1 MEALTSITGDINGIV
16 WGPWMLAI
24 ILGVGFFLQVGL
36 KFMPILRIGTG
47 FSLLFKG
54 REGQGEGQISPFNAL
69 MTSLSATI
77 GTGNIAG
84 VATAVF
90 LGGPGALFWM
100 WMTALVGMAT
110 KYAEAV
116 CAVKYREKD
125 ELGNYV
131 GGPMYYIKNGL
142 GAKWAWLGVAFALF
156 GGIAAFGIGNGVQAN
171 GVAQVLETNF
181 GINESVTGIVLMVL
195 TAAVIL
201 GGITRIGAVAGKLVP
216 FMAIAYIVAG
226 LLVLLLNI
234 GSIGA
239 ALSDVFTYA
248 FTPWA
253 AKGGAAGA
261 AVWLAIRFGVARGVF
276 SNEAGLGSAPIA
288 HAAAETKGPV
298 NQGLIAMLG
307 TFIDTIIVCSITG
320 LAIIASGALDASVAD
335 FVANGE
341 TEGYKAI
348 SGAALTS
355 LAFETTL
362 PGIGGYLIAI
372 ALSIFAFTTI
382 LGWSFYGE
390 KCVEFLL
397 GVKSLLPYR
406 ILWIIAIYFG
416 ATADLGFVWLLADTL
431 NAMMALPNL
440 IALALLSPV
449 VFKLTKEFF
458 ASNGQSEE
466 PGGAAAE

>member
-1 MEALTSITGDINGIV
+1 MEALSNFVGTINGIV
-16 WGPWMLAI
+16 WGAPMLLV

-36 KFMPILRIGTG
+36 KFMPILKLGTG
-47 FSLLFKG
+47 FKLLFAG
-54 REGQGEGQISPFNAL
+54 RKDTGEGQISPFNAL

-84 VATAVF
+84 VATALF

-116 CAVKYREKD
+116 LAVKYREKD
-125 ELGNYV
+125 ELGNFV

-142 GAKWAWLGVAFALF
+142 GAQWHWLGFAFALF
-156 GGIAAFGIGNGVQAN
+156 GAIAAFGIGNGVQAN
-171 GVAQVLETNF
+171 GVAQVLDNSF
-181 GINESVTGIVLMVL
+181 SIDPKVTGIILMVL
-195 TAAVIL
+195 TAGVIL

-216 FMAIAYIVAG
+216 FMAVAYIAAG
-226 LLVLLLNI
+226 LVVLLLNI
-234 GSIGA
+234 GSIGS
-239 ALSDVFTYA
+239 ALGQVFTYA

-261 AVWLAIRFGVARGVF
+261 AVWMAIRFGVARGVF

-288 HAAAETKGPV
+288 HAAASTAGPV

-320 LAIIASGALDASVAD
+320 LAIIASGALDTSIAD
-335 FVANGE
+335 FVANGQ
-341 TEGYKAI
+341 TEGYSAI

-355 LAFETTL
+355 LAFESTL
-362 PGIGGYLIAI
+362 PGVGGYLIAV

-390 KCVEFLL
+390 KCVGYFFGAKALM
-397 GVKSLLPYR
+397 PYR
-406 ILWIIAIYFG
+406 VLWIIAIYFG

-431 NAMMALPNL
+431 NAMMAIPNL

-449 VFKLTKEFF
+449 VFKLTREFF
-458 ASNGQSEE
+458 ASNGATEN
-466 PGGAAAE
+466 GKAAE